1 LTVAVSAV
9 SGSAQTTDLGGV
21 TKKDELGQAQFMQ
34 LMIAQLRNQDPTKP
48 MDPSAFLGQLAQ
60 FGTVSGIQNMQDSLS
75 TLSDSLRS
83 SQVLGGT
90 SLVGHYVLA
99 DASEGSIGT
108 TGEIAGTTTIPE
120 GATQASLVITDSS
133 GQLIRRMPISSQEGE
148 AQFLWDGTTDL
159 GTRAPAGNYTV
170 SAIAKVGGTDEQ
182 LTTQLVGHVAS
193 VTIDPTNHSLTL
205 NTDLGP
211 IALGRV
217 RRVM

>member
-1 LTVAVSAV
+1 VAINPVSN
-9 SGSAQTTDLGGV
+9 GTNTDLGGV
-21 TKKDELGQAQFMQ
+21 TKKDQLGQAQFMQ
-34 LMIAQLRNQDPTKP
+34 LMIAQLRNQDPTQP
-48 MDPSAFLGQLAQ
+48 MDPSTFLSQLAQ
-60 FGTVSGIQNMQDSLS
+60 FGTVSGIQNMQDSIS

-99 DASEGSIGT
+99 DATEGSIGA
-108 TGEIAGTTTIPE
+108 TGDIAGTTTIPE
-120 GATQASLVITDSS
+120 GATEASLVITDAS
-133 GQLIRRMPISSQEGE
+133 GQQIRRMPISSQQGE

-170 SAIAKVGGTDEQ
+170 SAIAKVGGAAEQ

-193 VTIDPTNHSLTL
+193 VTIDPNNYSLTL

>member
-1 LTVAVSAV
+1 MAVNAV
-9 SGSAQTTDLGGV
+9 SGNAQTTDLGGV
-21 TKKDELGQAQFMQ
+21 AKKDQLGQAQFMQ

-90 SLVGHYVLA
+90 TLVGHYVLA

-120 GATQASLVITDSS
+120 GATEASLVITDSS
-133 GQLIRRMPISSQEGE
+133 GQLIRRMPISSQQGE

-170 SAIAKVGGTDEQ
+170 SAIAKVGGTAEQ

-193 VTIDPTNHSLTL
+193 VTIDPANHSLTL